1 MLRLKIIAPNQT
13 EIRKADGTIVF
24 FSYETPVAA
33 YTPDRCFIRTSTKY
47 SVTTSRHIKQ
57 WLCGAGAT
65 EVDQSVLDNLL

>member
-33 YTPDRCFIRTSTKY
+33 FIPDKGFVRTSTKY
-47 SVTTSRHIKQ
+47 SVTTSRHINK
-57 WLCGAGAT
+57 WLWGASAA
-65 EVDQSVLDNLL
+65 EVCQFVLDNLL

>member
-13 EIRKADGTIVF
+13 EIRKTDGTIVF

-33 YTPDRCFIRTSTKY
+33 FIPGRGFIRTSVKY
-47 SVTTSRHIKQ
+47 SVTTQRHINQ

-65 EVDQSVLDNLL
+65 KVDQSVLDNLL